1 MVLVKRKIGIK
12 MQDLKI
18 LLVLI
23 AILLAPLFKGKRGSN
38 IFIIGVIIVVLAFLL
53 LASGCTALLFT
64 PML

>member
-1 MVLVKRKIGIK
+1 

-23 AILLAPLFKGKRGSN
+23 GILLAPLFKGKRGSN

-53 LASGCTALLFT
+53 LTSGCSALLFT
-64 PML
+64 PVL

>member
-1 MVLVKRKIGIK
+1 

-23 AILLAPLFKGKRGSN
+23 GILLAPLFKGKRGSN

-53 LASGCTALLFT
+53 LASGCATLLFT
-64 PML
+64 PLL

>member
-23 AILLAPLFKGKRGSN
+23 GILLAPLIKRDYL
-38 IFIIGVIIVVLAFLL
+38 IIGTIIVVLAFLL
-53 LASGCTALLFT
+53 LTSGCSALLFT
-64 PML
+64 PVL